1 MIRSKDT
8 GLGANKA
15 IGLGYQVINSDDKM
29 KTSKLKEGSLKVN
42 SSHVQGTVW
51 GVRYWRLMQLP
62 AQKELPGKS
71 EWGEEIPF
79 FSWGHSERDTIQVN
93 V

>member
-29 KTSKLKEGSLKVN
+29 KNSKLKEGSLKVN

-51 GVRYWRLMQLP
+51 GVRY
-62 AQKELPGKS
+62 
-71 EWGEEIPF
+71 
-79 FSWGHSERDTIQVN
+79 
-93 V
+93 